1 MKEHGEVRRRPG
13 GRNAETRQRVLD
25 AVRTALE
32 KGDFEALELDEL
44 ARLASVHRTTLYRRW
59 TNREGLAADLLVELT
74 PIDTP
79 VPDEGSLPANLRS
92 TIARVARTTQ
102 TSFVRALLRLVASST
117 DQRLIE
123 AAHNYWSSAIAAA
136 ARTIEDAQK
145 LGSVRPDLDPHTII
159 EIAIAP
165 IYLRTLITHQ
175 PVDDALID
183 TIIKSIIDGIQL
195 EAEKS

>member
-1 MKEHGEVRRRPG
+1 MREAEEVRRRPG
-13 GRNAETRQRVLD
+13 GRNAETRERVLK

-59 TNREGLAADLLVELT
+59 TNREGLAADLLVDLT

-79 VPDEGSLPANLRS
+79 VPSAGSLAANLRS
-92 TIARVARTTQ
+92 TIERVARTTE
-102 TSFVRALLRLVASST
+102 TSFVRGLLRLVASST
-117 DQRLIE
+117 DERLIE
-123 AAHNYWSSAIAAA
+123 AARNYWSSAIAAA
-136 ARTIEDAQK
+136 ARTIDDAQE

-183 TIIKSIIDGIQL
+183 TIVRTIIDGIRL
-195 EAEKS
+195 VESDS